1 MRPWH
6 NRRGYPQP
14 CGPASEVNKMAKARG
29 HRANKVNDS
38 FGTINN
44 DALYKGKYR
53 EEVYKEDDEET
64 NVETQEADPVE
75 EAATQQ
81 EQMGSS
87 FVEAKK
93 EPNEDHDYKKRYD
106 DLKRHYD
113 AKVLEFKGE
122 IEELKSAVN
131 QRNVEL
137 PQGVPMPKT
146 MEELA
151 QFKDQ
156 YPEVFEVVQTVS
168 TMQTESQLSQ
178 LREELG
184 TIKQREQELEK
195 QNAYEQLLN
204 AHPDF
209 NELKSEEKFLS
220 WLEEQPK
227 SISDGIYNNNT
238 DAKWAAR
245 VIDLYK
251 ADNSIGTKKQTRP
264 KKNEDAA
271 AAVTRQQ
278 AKEVSTKDKE
288 GKIWKASQIAKMK
301 PWEFEKFEA
310 ELDQARTE
318 GRIDLN
324 S

>member
-1 MRPWH
+1 
-6 NRRGYPQP
+6 
-14 CGPASEVNKMAKARG
+14 
-29 HRANKVNDS
+29 
-38 FGTINN
+38 
-44 DALYKGKYR
+44 
-53 EEVYKEDDEET
+53 
-64 NVETQEADPVE
+64 VEAQDADPVE
-75 EAATQQ
+75 QAATQQ
-81 EQMGSS
+81 EQGSS

-93 EPNEDHDYKKRYD
+93 EPSEDHDYKKRYD

-113 AKVLEFKGE
+113 SKVLEFKGE
-122 IEELKSAVN
+122 IEELKSSVN

-184 TIKQREQELEK
+184 TIKEREKELEK
-195 QNAYEQLLN
+195 QTAYEQLLN

-209 NELKSEEKFLS
+209 NDLKADEKFLE
-220 WLEEQPK
+220 WLEEQPS
-227 SISDGIYNNNT
+227 SIADGIYNNNT
-238 DAKWAAR
+238 DSKWAAR
-245 VIDLYK
+245 VVDLYK
-251 ADNSIGTKKQTRP
+251 ADNNIGTKKQTRP

-271 AAVTRQQ
+271 AAVTRQN
-278 AKEVSTKDKE
+278 AKEVSTKDNN
-288 GKIWKASQIAKMK
+288 GKIWKASQIAKMR
-301 PWEFEKFEA
+301 PWEFEKMEA
-310 ELDQARTE
+310 ELDLARQE
-318 GRIDLN
+318 GRIELN

>member
-1 MRPWH
+1 
-6 NRRGYPQP
+6 
-14 CGPASEVNKMAKARG
+14 MAKARG
-29 HRANKVNDS
+29 HRANKVYDS
-38 FGTINN
+38 FGTLNN

-53 EEVYKEDDEET
+53 DEVYKDEDEET
-64 NVETQEADPVE
+64 NVEAQDADPVE
-75 EAATQQ
+75 QAATQQ
-81 EQMGSS
+81 EQGSS

-93 EPNEDHDYKKRYD
+93 EPSEDHDYKKRYD

-113 AKVLEFKGE
+113 SKVLEFKGE
-122 IEELKSAVN
+122 IEELKSSVN

-184 TIKQREQELEK
+184 TIKEREKELEK
-195 QNAYEQLLN
+195 QTAYEQLLN
-204 AHPDF
+204 AHPALDD
-209 NELKSEEKFLS
+209 LKADEKFLS
-220 WLEEQPK
+220 WLEEQPS
-227 SISDGIYNNNT
+227 SIADGIYKNNT
-238 DAKWAAR
+238 DSKWAAR
-245 VIDLYK
+245 VVDLYK
-251 ADNSIGTKKQTRP
+251 ADNNIGTKKQTRP

-271 AAVTRQQ
+271 AAVTRQN
-278 AKEVSTKDKE
+278 AKEVSTKDNN
-288 GKIWKASQIAKMK
+288 GKIWKASQIAKMR
-301 PWEFEKFEA
+301 PWEFEKMEA
-310 ELDQARTE
+310 ELDLARQE
-318 GRIDLN
+318 GRIELN

>member
-1 MRPWH
+1 
-6 NRRGYPQP
+6 
-14 CGPASEVNKMAKARG
+14 MAKARG

>member
-1 MRPWH
+1 
-6 NRRGYPQP
+6 
-14 CGPASEVNKMAKARG
+14 MAKARG

-44 DALYKGKYR
+44 DSLYKGKYR
-53 EEVYKEDDEET
+53 DEVYKDEEEES
-64 NVETQEADPVE
+64 NVEAQDADPVE
-75 EAATQQ
+75 ETATQQ
-81 EQMGSS
+81 EQSES

-93 EPNEDHDYKKRYD
+93 ESSEDHDYKKRYD

-113 AKVLEFKGE
+113 SKVLEFKGE
-122 IEELKSAVN
+122 IEELKSSVN

-184 TIKQREQELEK
+184 TIKEREKELEK
-195 QNAYEQLLN
+195 QTAYEQLLN

-209 NELKSEEKFLS
+209 DDLKADEKFLS
-220 WLEEQPK
+220 WLEEQPS
-227 SISDGIYNNNT
+227 SIADGIYKNNT
-238 DAKWAAR
+238 DSKWAAR
-245 VIDLYK
+245 VVDLYK
-251 ADNSIGTKKQTRP
+251 ADNNISTKKQTRP

-271 AAVTRQQ
+271 AAVTRQN
-278 AKEVSTKDKE
+278 AKEVSTKDNN
-288 GKIWKASQIAKMK
+288 GKIWKASQIAKMR
-301 PWEFEKFEA
+301 PWEFEKMEA
-310 ELDQARTE
+310 ELDLARQE
-318 GRIDLN
+318 GRIELN

>member
-1 MRPWH
+1 
-6 NRRGYPQP
+6 
-14 CGPASEVNKMAKARG
+14 MAKARG

-38 FGTINN
+38 FGTLNN

-53 EEVYKEDDEET
+53 DEVYKEDDEET
-64 NVETQEADPVE
+64 NVEAQDADPVE
-75 EAATQQ
+75 QAATQQ
-81 EQMGSS
+81 EQGSS

-93 EPNEDHDYKKRYD
+93 EPSEDHDYKKRYD

-113 AKVLEFKGE
+113 SKVLEFKGE
-122 IEELKSAVN
+122 IEELKSSVN

-184 TIKQREQELEK
+184 TIKEREKELEK
-195 QNAYEQLLN
+195 QTAYEQLLN

-209 NELKSEEKFLS
+209 DDLKADEKFLS
-220 WLEEQPK
+220 WLEEQPS
-227 SISDGIYNNNT
+227 SIADGIYKNNT
-238 DAKWAAR
+238 DSKWAAR
-245 VIDLYK
+245 VVDLYK
-251 ADNSIGTKKQTRP
+251 ADNNIGTKKQTRP

-271 AAVTRQQ
+271 AAVTRQN
-278 AKEVSTKDKE
+278 AKEVSTKDNN

-301 PWEFEKFEA
+301 PWEFEKMEA
-310 ELDQARTE
+310 ELDLARQE
-318 GRIDLN
+318 GRIELN

>member
-1 MRPWH
+1 
-6 NRRGYPQP
+6 
-14 CGPASEVNKMAKARG
+14 MAKARG

-64 NVETQEADPVE
+64 NVEAQDADPVE
-75 EAATQQ
+75 ETATQQ
-81 EQMGSS
+81 EQTGSS

-93 EPNEDHDYKKRYD
+93 APNEDHDYKKRYD

-220 WLEEQPK
+220 WLEEQPT
-227 SISDGIYNNNT
+227 SISDGIYKNNT

-251 ADNSIGTKKQTRP
+251 ADSNIGTKKQTRS

-301 PWEFEKFEA
+301 PWEFEKLES
-310 ELDQARTE
+310 ELDLARNE

>member
-1 MRPWH
+1 
-6 NRRGYPQP
+6 
-14 CGPASEVNKMAKARG
+14 MAKARG

-81 EQMGSS
+81 DHTGSS
-87 FVEAKK
+87 FVAAKK
-93 EPNEDHDYKKRYD
+93 EPNEDHDYKKRQD

-220 WLEEQPK
+220 WLEEQPT
-227 SISDGIYNNNT
+227 SISDGIYKNNT

-251 ADNSIGTKKQTRP
+251 ADNSIGTKKQTRS

-310 ELDQARTE
+310 ELDKARTE

>member
-1 MRPWH
+1 
-6 NRRGYPQP
+6 
-14 CGPASEVNKMAKARG
+14 MAKARG

-81 EQMGSS
+81 EQTGSS

-251 ADNSIGTKKQTRP
+251 ADNNIGTKKQTRS

>member
-1 MRPWH
+1 M
-6 NRRGYPQP
+6 
-14 CGPASEVNKMAKARG
+14 EV
-29 HRANKVNDS
+29 
-38 FGTINN
+38 
-44 DALYKGKYR
+44 
-53 EEVYKEDDEET
+53 
-64 NVETQEADPVE
+64 
-75 EAATQQ
+75 
-81 EQMGSS
+81 
-87 FVEAKK
+87 
-93 EPNEDHDYKKRYD
+93 
-106 DLKRHYD
+106 
-113 AKVLEFKGE
+113 
-122 IEELKSAVN
+122 
-131 QRNVEL
+131 
-137 PQGVPMPKT
+137 
-146 MEELA
+146 LA

-220 WLEEQPK
+220 WLEEQPT
-227 SISDGIYNNNT
+227 SISDGIYKNNT

-251 ADNSIGTKKQTRP
+251 ADNNIGTKKQTRS

-310 ELDQARTE
+310 ELDKARTE

>member
-1 MRPWH
+1 
-6 NRRGYPQP
+6 
-14 CGPASEVNKMAKARG
+14 MAKARG

-81 EQMGSS
+81 EQTGSS

-220 WLEEQPK
+220 WLEEQPT
-227 SISDGIYNNNT
+227 SISDGIYKNNT

>member
-1 MRPWH
+1 
-6 NRRGYPQP
+6 
-14 CGPASEVNKMAKARG
+14 MAKARG

-81 EQMGSS
+81 EQTGSS

-220 WLEEQPK
+220 WLEEQPT
-227 SISDGIYNNNT
+227 SISDGIYKNNT

-251 ADNSIGTKKQTRP
+251 ADNNIGTKKQTRS

-271 AAVTRQQ
+271 AAFTRQQ

>member
-1 MRPWH
+1 
-6 NRRGYPQP
+6 
-14 CGPASEVNKMAKARG
+14 MAKARG

-38 FGTINN
+38 FGTLNN

-53 EEVYKEDDEET
+53 DEVYKEDDEET
-64 NVETQEADPVE
+64 NVEAQDADPAE
-75 EAATQQ
+75 QAATQQ
-81 EQMGSS
+81 EQGSS

-93 EPNEDHDYKKRYD
+93 EPSEDHDYKKRYD

-113 AKVLEFKGE
+113 SKVLEFKGE
-122 IEELKSAVN
+122 IEELKSSVN

-184 TIKQREQELEK
+184 TIKEREKELEK
-195 QNAYEQLLN
+195 QTAYEQLLN

-209 NELKSEEKFLS
+209 NDLKADEKFLS
-220 WLEEQPK
+220 WLEEQPS
-227 SISDGIYNNNT
+227 SIADGIYKNNT
-238 DAKWAAR
+238 DSKWAAR
-245 VIDLYK
+245 VVDLYK
-251 ADNSIGTKKQTRP
+251 ADNNIGTKKQTRP

-271 AAVTRQQ
+271 AAVTRQN
-278 AKEVSTKDKE
+278 AKEVSTKDNN
-288 GKIWKASQIAKMK
+288 GKIWKASQIAKMR
-301 PWEFEKFEA
+301 PWEFEKMEA
-310 ELDQARTE
+310 ELDQARNE